1 MDQMCGHSGQSL
13 ANSFIAVILHFA
25 SFFLFPKSWGTMLL
39 QVYNII
45 SPELENKMGD
55 RNFFFQF
62 LLLDEIFITNKM
74 GLYY

>member
-1 MDQMCGHSGQSL
+1 MDQMCSHSGQPL

-25 SFFLFPKSWGTMLL
+25 SFFFPKSWGTMLV

-45 SPELENKMGD
+45 CPELENKMGD

-62 LLLDEIFITNKM
+62 LLLDEIFITNKT